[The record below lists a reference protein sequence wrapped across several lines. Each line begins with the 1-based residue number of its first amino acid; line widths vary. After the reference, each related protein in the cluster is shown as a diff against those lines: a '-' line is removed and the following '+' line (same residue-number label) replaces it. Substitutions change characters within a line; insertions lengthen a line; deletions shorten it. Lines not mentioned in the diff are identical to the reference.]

1 MARTIGEAGMRKA
14 AIEVGRRLR
23 AIRKAQGLNTLTLGK
38 RLRMSQAQVSRL
50 ETGLQGLRSAVI
62 MRACSVLRISP
73 VVLFIEKPLA
83 RALLRSPLG
92 KKFRGLNH
100 VV

>member
-1 MARTIGEAGMRKA
+1 MARTIGKAEMQKA

-23 AIRKAQGLNTLTLGK
+23 AIRKAQGFTTWTLAKGMHL
-38 RLRMSQAQVSRL
+38 SQAQVSRL
-50 ETGLQGLRSAVI
+50 ENGLQGLRAVVI
-62 MRACSVLRISP
+62 LRACSVLKISP

-83 RALLRSPLG
+83 KALLKSPLG